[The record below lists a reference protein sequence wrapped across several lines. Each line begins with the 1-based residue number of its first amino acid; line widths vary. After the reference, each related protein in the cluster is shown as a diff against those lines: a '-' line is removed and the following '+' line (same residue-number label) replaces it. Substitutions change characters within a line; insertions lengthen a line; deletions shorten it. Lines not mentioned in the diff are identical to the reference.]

1 MYVWIITFY
10 TSCNSLSNLLLL
22 ACTFILCGQRNNI
35 LSGSLPSGSSRSF
48 NHVCSA
54 FSPDPFHPNPLD
66 PFHPDLLDP
75 LIMHVQQKSAR
86 PKKTF
91 RQSWR
96 HQNEGSSGHG
106 ILYIEIHSDDVDGG
120 RIERGAN
127 VWGDNGIIGIVVEIN
142 DFAVLFEARLRS
154 MASRSYSMSEKKL
167 RGPCSPRELL
177 TKTFIVLSS
186 TFLNKTYSSLLW
198 HKLQCVFVLP

>member
-1 MYVWIITFY
+1 MF
-10 TSCNSLSNLLLL
+10 S
-22 ACTFILCGQRNNI
+22 I
-35 LSGSLPSGSSRSF
+35 LSRSLPSESFGSLPSGSFGSF
-48 NHVCSA
+48 NHACSTEKCPA
-54 FSPDPFHPNPLD
+54 
-66 PFHPDLLDP
+66 
-75 LIMHVQQKSAR
+75 
-86 PKKTF
+86 KKTF